1 MLLPSRLAATA
12 LFLSLLASA
21 PALDS
26 PLRSGSKD
34 RLLGGAGAAD
44 ATRAA
49 PLFLI
54 LATRLTPQIACGG
67 QRGDEPAGS
76 DPRGLTLFA
85 E

>member
-26 PLRSGSKD
+26 PLRSGSND
-34 RLLGGAGAAD
+34 RFLAGAGAAD

-54 LATRLTPQIACGG
+54 LATRVTPKSRA
-67 QRGDEPAGS
+67 AGNVATS
-76 DPRGLTLFA
+76 PRVPIRA
-85 E
+85 A

>member
-21 PALDS
+21 PALDA

-54 LATRLTPQIACGG
+54 LATRVLLNSRA
-67 QRGDEPAGS
+67 PANAATS
-76 DPRGLTLFA
+76 PRVPLFA